1 MKIKFNDVA
10 NAISVASGVTLAAVI
25 AAGSYVYVNRETII
39 EEVKEAAIEAAM
51 ESIGIPSGLGGAVP
65 ELPQGASDLPATG
78 GSVGSAA
85 GSVGGSMLPIPNSPL

>member
-65 ELPQGASDLPATG
+65 PVELPDGAADLPATG
-78 GSVGSAA
+78 GAVGSI
-85 GSVGGSMLPIPNSPL
+85 GGGSILPVPNSPL